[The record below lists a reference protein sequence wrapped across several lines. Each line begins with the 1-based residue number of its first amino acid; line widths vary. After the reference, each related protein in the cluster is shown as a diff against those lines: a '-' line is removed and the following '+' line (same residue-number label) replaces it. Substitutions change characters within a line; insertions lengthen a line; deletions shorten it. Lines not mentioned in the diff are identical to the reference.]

1 MARGTTSIRPPARRF
16 ETSIARWIG
25 VRILV
30 ILWLSIA
37 HALIAVADATE
48 ELDKRY
54 FLDIPQA
61 NAEQAIKTLSRQ
73 TGYPVIFQSSD
84 VTDIETHPLKGRY
97 TLKEALTELFKGTA
111 LAAGL
116 TRREVIT
123 ISRNS
128 DNNSGERHL
137 VNTKKSFLAAMIG
150 LLAGVSGPQGVQA
163 QTDGPAMGG
172 VLQEIVVTARRKN
185 EALIDVPASITA
197 FSSDFLTKQNIQS
210 FTDYAT
216 KIPNLS
222 FQYGQGS
229 DFSAYGFSGGRVTT
243 IRGVA
248 GANTTAYYLNDTP
261 IPSSVSPQT
270 LGLERIE
277 VLKGP
282 QGTLFGASSMGGNL
296 RFITQQASLTENS
309 YTVEVQGG
317 RTQSAGTDYGFEGLA
332 STVIVPDK
340 VAMNFSLGYTRE
352 SGFITRRFPNPY
364 PDGNLV
370 EKDDQGRNDVLT
382 GSVSLRTSLTD
393 QLELTFNV
401 LAQDSKLSG
410 YPTAY
415 VPLPDYTPVS
425 YTLDHDRDVEEYS
438 KDRWGLGSMV
448 INYDTAAF
456 SLVSSTSYFNRRVKE
471 QEDVTE
477 GTNGFLVNFFELDL
491 DGAAFPSRVEV
502 SNRRFTH
509 ETRLSFD
516 EEQLMPGLSG
526 IAGVFYQRQTQ
537 IFLQPPVEIPALAEA
552 GVDPYPSYLSDTRF
566 PQHEDNRAIFG
577 EIYYEVVPK
586 LTLTLGLRQYWIEQK
601 YDSFIST
608 GFFSF
613 EPEGDFT
620 PAQRNKQSGL
630 VPKFVASYEL
640 GDEGTVY
647 ASAAKGFRVGGS
659 QPPQPDDFCDPELAS
674 LGLGRG
680 DIVDYEPDTL
690 WSYELGAKTKLA
702 DGRFSLSSAV
712 FQIDW
717 SNMQQSVFLPE
728 CGVAF
733 LTNAGKARIR
743 GAELEVSG
751 QLMEDV
757 PLTIQ
762 LGLGYSDGTLRDP
775 GLLPQAPDSDLSQV
789 PELTGSISAFYT
801 TPIRD
806 GLDLFIAA
814 DYSHTGSVKIANSEG
829 GFRTRKA
836 LNMFNGNIG
845 VSFGN
850 SELLLYG
857 KNLLNKRLN
866 YGDIA
871 ANGFERE
878 EIVDGNPQRLPRA
891 AVSRPRQIGLQ
902 YRLNF

>member
-1 MARGTTSIRPPARRF
+1 MAFLVSINVDA
-16 ETSIARWIG
+16 ENAGKSSSAT
-25 VRILV
+25 V
-30 ILWLSIA
+30 I
-37 HALIAVADATE
+37 
-48 ELDKRY
+48 
-54 FLDIPQA
+54 FFDIPQQRA
-61 NAEQAIKTLSRQ
+61 DQALIQFAEQASLTVVFPFDKVKGMTAN
-73 TGYPVIFQSSD
+73 
-84 VTDIETHPLKGRY
+84 PLTGRY
-97 TLKEALTELFKGTA
+97 TLQDATSRLLKGTGLVASFSNQLTLKIDLDKEAA
-111 LAAGL
+111 M
-116 TRREVIT
+116 
-123 ISRNS
+123 RN
-128 DNNSGERHL
+128 
-137 VNTKKSFLAAMIG
+137 KKSFLAAVIS
-150 LLAGVSGPQGVQA
+150 LLVGVSESEGVQA
-163 QTDGPAMGG
+163 QATSPAMGG
-172 VLQEIVVTARRKN
+172 ELEEVVVTARRKN

-197 FSSDFLTKQNIQS
+197 FSSDFLKKQNIQNFS
-210 FTDYAT
+210 DYAM

-296 RFITQQASLTENS
+296 RFITQQPSLTENS
-309 YTVEVQGG
+309 YAIEVQGG
-317 RTQSAGTDYGFEGLA
+317 RTQSAGADYGLEGLA

-352 SGFITRRFPNPY
+352 SGFITRRFPDPY

-448 INYDTAAF
+448 FNYDGEAF

-477 GTNGFLVNFFELDL
+477 GTNSFLADPDIYDLDL
-491 DGAAFPSRVEV
+491 NGAAFPSRVEV

-526 IAGVFYQRQTQ
+526 IVGVFYQRQTQ

-566 PQHEDNRAIFG
+566 PQHEDNRAVFG
-577 EIYYEVVPK
+577 EVYYEVVPK

-601 YDSFIST
+601 YDSFLST

-640 GDEGTVY
+640 GEQGNVY
-647 ASAAKGFRVGGS
+647 VSAAKGFRVGGS
-659 QPPQPDDFCDPELAS
+659 QPPQPDDFCDPELS
-674 LGLGRG
+674 GLGLTRG
-680 DIVDYEPDTL
+680 DITDYEPDTL

-728 CGVAF
+728 CGVSF

-751 QLMEDV
+751 QLLEDI

-762 LGLGYSDGTLRDP
+762 LGLGYSDGKLVDS
-775 GLLPQAPDSDLSQV
+775 GLLPQESGSDLSQV
-789 PELTGSISAFYT
+789 PELTGSLSAFYR
-801 TPIRD
+801 TPIRE
-806 GLDLFIAA
+806 GLDLFVAA
-814 DYSHTGSVKIANSEG
+814 DYSHTGSTKIANSDG
-829 GFRTRKA
+829 SFTTRKS
-836 LNMFNGNIG
+836 LNMVNGNIG

-878 EIVDGNPQRLPRA
+878 VIVDGEPQRLPRA
-891 AVSRPRQIGLQ
+891 AVSRPRQVGLQ